1 MALTARNFDD
11 DLAASQTPEIDAAV
25 KLAIRNHYPDA
36 RSIMKSCPEN
46 DKAGADWWIEFT
58 NNKVLSLD
66 AKIRTKDYTT
76 ATEDR
81 IACIELV
88 SSKTTG
94 KLGWSIDPSKI
105 TDIVMFYYIDTKK
118 AYFYPAR
125 ELRNAIIANL
135 DRLKA
140 HGKPDTQK
148 TESGNRFYE
157 SDSIFVSHAELWRC
171 IFLTNTKQAA

>member
-1 MALTARNFDD
+1 MALTRDFHN
-11 DLAASQTPEIDAAV
+11 DLAASQTPENEAAIIQ
-25 KLAIRNHYPDA
+25 AIRNHYPDA
-36 RSIMKSCPEN
+36 RNIMKSCIEN

-76 ATEDR
+76 TTESR
-81 IACIELV
+81 IACIEIV
-88 SSKTTG
+88 ANTTTG
-94 KLGWSIDPSKI
+94 KAGWSIDPNKI
-105 TDIVMFYYIDTKK
+105 SDIVMFYYIDTKK

-140 HGKPDTQK
+140 HGKPDIQRTR
-148 TESGNRFYE
+148 TSSGFYTSESL
-157 SDSIFVSHAELWRC
+157 FVSHVELWRC
-171 IFLTNTKQAA
+171 MYLSNTKQAA